1 MSDTSGPPEVDAEA
15 TTTDSGLQ
23 IIDVKVGDGDA
34 AKEGGKVTVHYTGWL
49 TDGKKFDSSVDR
61 GQPISFGLQGLI
73 KGWQEGI
80 PGMKVGGTRRLIIPP
95 ALGYG
100 AMGSPPAVP
109 PNADLIFDIELLGA
123 E

>member
-1 MSDTSGPPEVDAEA
+1 MSDTSGPPEVRAEA
-15 TTTDSGLQ
+15 TTTESGLK

-49 TDGKKFDSSVDR
+49 TDGRKFDSSVDR
-61 GQPISFGLQGLI
+61 GKPISFELQGLI

-80 PGMKVGGTRRLIIPP
+80 PGMQVGGTRRLLIPP
-95 ALGYG
+95 DLGYG
-100 AMGSPPAVP
+100 KAGSPPVIP
-109 PNADLIFDIELLGA
+109 PNADLIFDIELLGV